1 MKIKINNR
9 IIINATINNTSL
21 LIKVNFHKSTMVWQD
36 HCLMYRK
43 AFYIE
48 RKQYKYIINGKATK
62 YIPTHTNT
70 EIANN
75 TQPHNNKTN
84 MKIIIILETLSTKIG
99 KMFGQQNQ

>member
-1 MKIKINNR
+1 MKIKISNR

-48 RKQYKYIINGKATK
+48 QKQYKYVINGKATK
-62 YIPTHTNT
+62 YIPICTNT

-75 TQPHNNKTN
+75 AQPYNNKTD

-99 KMFGQQNQ
+99 KMFRQ

>member
-48 RKQYKYIINGKATK
+48 RKQYKYVINGQNKATK
-62 YIPTHTNT
+62 YIPICTNT

-75 TQPHNNKTN
+75 AQP
-84 MKIIIILETLSTKIG
+84 
-99 KMFGQQNQ
+99 